1 MSSNRS
7 WFTNTNTNPNTASED
22 RQASNPFGNMRKE
35 RNQSYGNSY
44 SDWKGTEQKKK
55 MDAEKNR
62 PLTDADFPPLS
73 TKVVVKNTM
82 ITTTAHDS
90 TTLAER
96 LRNAMKRQE
105 DEALHRR
112 LQQEEEENL
121 SKETV
126 VSLSLA
132 PTLRNRMRD
141 ITLRRDF
148 EAEANAEENYAWQV
162 SSEIDNPP
170 Q

>member
-1 MSSNRS
+1 
-7 WFTNTNTNPNTASED
+7 
-22 RQASNPFGNMRKE
+22 MRKE
-35 RNQSYGNSY
+35 RNPSYGNSY
-44 SDWKGTEQKKK
+44 SDWKTTEQKKK
-55 MDAEKNR
+55 EEAEKNR

-96 LRNAMKRQE
+96 LRTAMKRQE
-105 DEALHRR
+105 DEVLHRR
-112 LQQEEEENL
+112 LQQEQEESL

-132 PTLRNRMRD
+132 PTLRNRMREN
-141 ITLRRDF
+141 TLRKDQ
-148 EAEANAEENYAWQV
+148 EAESLAEEKYAWQV
-162 SSEIDNPP
+162 SPEIDSPLE
-170 Q
+170 

>member
-7 WFTNTNTNPNTASED
+7 WFTNTNTNTNPASED
-22 RQASNPFGNMRKE
+22 RQSSNPFGNMRKE
-35 RNQSYGNSY
+35 RNPSYGNSY
-44 SDWKGTEQKKK
+44 SDWKTTEQKKK
-55 MDAEKNR
+55 EEAEKNR

-96 LRNAMKRQE
+96 LRTAMKRQE
-105 DEALHRR
+105 DEVLHRR
-112 LQQEEEENL
+112 LQQEQEESL

-132 PTLRNRMRD
+132 PTLRNRMREN
-141 ITLRRDF
+141 TLRKDQ
-148 EAEANAEENYAWQV
+148 EAESLAEEKYAWQV
-162 SSEIDNPP
+162 SPEIDSPLE
-170 Q
+170 